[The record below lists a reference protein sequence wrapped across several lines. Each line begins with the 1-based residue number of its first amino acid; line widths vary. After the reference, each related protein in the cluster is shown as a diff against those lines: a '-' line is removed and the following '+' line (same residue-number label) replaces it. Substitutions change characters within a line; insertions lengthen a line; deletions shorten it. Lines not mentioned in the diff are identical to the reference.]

1 MQAYLYTY
9 TACIIFN
16 SKFGYFMYMYLQTY
30 TCRHVY
36 HKLKCKV
43 ATTYMYYKLINNNIA
58 LI

>member
-1 MQAYLYTY
+1 MQAYLYTL

-16 SKFGYFMYMYLQTY
+16 SKFGYFMYLQTY